1 MAERF
6 AIISL
11 GCAKNLVDS
20 EAMVNEML
28 AAGYKAT
35 GDVRNADV
43 VIVNTCAFI
52 APAREE
58 ARGVFAEVQRN
69 AAPGAAVVVAGCYS
83 QMVGERIKRLLPR
96 VGAVLGTAYY
106 GRVADA
112 VEAVRA
118 GERPVWVNEAGP
130 DINVRRGPVRL
141 TARHLA
147 YLKIADGCSH
157 KCTFCIIP
165 GLRGPYRSRPPAD
178 VVAEAETLKDSGARE
193 LVLLAQDTSA
203 YGTDGAG
210 RSLAELIGE
219 LDNVGVP
226 WVRVMYLHPAR
237 VDDGLLDAFAS
248 AEHILPYFDV
258 PLQHASPKI
267 LKSMGRP
274 AWKPEE
280 TLDRLAVIREKVP
293 GAVLRTTFLVG
304 FPGETWAD
312 FETLAG
318 LVADARFEHLG
329 AFEYSPEE
337 GTPAAALPD
346 RVPADVAAERYHKL
360 MTLQQGIAEE
370 RNRRLVGSRI
380 NAIVDKIPPSGPA
393 IARAWFQAPETD
405 GVTYLTGISEDI
417 KPGDIIEVKITGH
430 DVYDLTAEPAE
441 RPDA

>member
-1 MAERF
+1 
-6 AIISL
+6 
-11 GCAKNLVDS
+11 
-20 EAMVNEML
+20 
-28 AAGYKAT
+28 
-35 GDVRNADV
+35 
-43 VIVNTCAFI
+43 
-52 APAREE
+52 
-58 ARGVFAEVQRN
+58 
-69 AAPGAAVVVAGCYS
+69 
-83 QMVGERIKRLLPR
+83 
-96 VGAVLGTAYY
+96 
-106 GRVADA
+106 
-112 VEAVRA
+112 
-118 GERPVWVNEAGP
+118 
-130 DINVRRGPVRL
+130 
-141 TARHLA
+141 
-147 YLKIADGCSH
+147 
-157 KCTFCIIP
+157 
-165 GLRGPYRSRPPAD
+165 
-178 VVAEAETLKDSGARE
+178 
-193 LVLLAQDTSA
+193 
-203 YGTDGAG
+203 
-210 RSLAELIGE
+210 
-219 LDNVGVP
+219 
-226 WVRVMYLHPAR
+226 
-237 VDDGLLDAFAS
+237 
-248 AEHILPYFDV
+248 
-258 PLQHASPKI
+258 
-267 LKSMGRP
+267 
-274 AWKPEE
+274 
-280 TLDRLAVIREKVP
+280 LDRLAVIREKVP